1 VELDGVTVE
10 YDMGVLSFDG
20 QVEVEGSGT
29 RSFSDA
35 GDSGSLI
42 VDDELKAAALLF
54 AGGDHGGRNGK
65 GLTYANPI
73 QAVLSALKVKL
84 AY

>member
-1 VELDGVTVE
+1 MSEKKANVHW
-10 YDMGVLSFDG
+10 
-20 QVEVEGSGT
+20 EG
-29 RSFSDA
+29 
-35 GDSGSLI
+35 
-42 VDDELKAAALLF
+42 
-54 AGGDHGGRNGK
+54 GGRNGK